1 MSGVREFRDAVFE
14 DVGFEHD
21 SLLTLKHR
29 RCGDITPETDMGRG
43 PLKRKSAYEYIYIY
57 MYVLLYIYIYVY
69 VYVLRGFENGSL
81 EPHVPK
87 RHIPEHPGSAAWGGI
102 RGSAVTDS
110 RGYTY
115 NV

>member
-57 MYVLLYIYIYVY
+57 IYIYICMCC
-69 VYVLRGFENGSL
+69 
-81 EPHVPK
+81 
-87 RHIPEHPGSAAWGGI
+87 
-102 RGSAVTDS
+102 
-110 RGYTY
+110 YTY
-115 NV
+115 TYMYMYMY